1 MHSFSAPDFCLFA
14 ESRRSKF
21 VLAKLRY
28 VAIQISRRKVDT
40 DDNHKAVYHDSVKYE
55 ERCPELKV
63 PD

>member
-1 MHSFSAPDFCLFA
+1 MFA